1 MRADHIPLS
10 LELDA
15 VSAAFAAARRDE
27 PSDVAHELQRLATL
41 HPGVPRRT
49 VQRLIRRETVL
60 IGQQAQR

>member
-15 VSAAFAAARRDE
+15 VSAAFAAARRDGPCGLAQE
-27 PSDVAHELQRLATL
+27 VQRLTAL
-41 HPGVPRRT
+41 HPGIPRRT